1 MKYHTQYTKQLAD
14 LLFEKY
20 EENDITREQ
29 LHDALYNLEE
39 VDYYF
44 DEYAR
49 ENVRKKIEEKE

>member
-1 MKYHTQYTKQLAD
+1 MKYHTQYAKQLAD

-20 EENDITREQ
+20 QENNITREQ

-44 DEYAR
+44 DEDK
-49 ENVRKKIEEKE
+49 RKKLEDEE